1 MGNDDIL
8 QQMLDMLQE
17 IQASKPTPEMFKNA
31 DGTVDPNSLEYRSAF
46 QNWTQ
51 DVQAQVQTIKS
62 LQNEKMGVAEL
73 PDGQL
78 VPIDTLSPDE
88 QDYVRQYN
96 EQLYNQQLAKYGLEQ
111 FSLRRQ
117 SVIDENQRLA
127 DEFSAKRGELQDKL
141 SLESNSLDRSLA
153 ELDRWLKGQQV
164 AGEDADRIQ
173 TAQQEATRYGTT
185 NGKRSFS
192 GNDLGAGVGMLAQ
205 QAGIPGDVPLISYP
219 GTQLW
224 DPVADRQNSL
234 AGMGI
239 SNTAPTIPQ
248 SALSFADIPAP
259 PTFSPVPQG
268 GGTIPFPSALL
279 PPWQP
284 QGMPGSAISQGAASV
299 ASGLGN
305 VAGAAAPA
313 PPTVISPPPDIARQI
328 VAR

>member
-8 QQMLDMLQE
+8 QQMLDVLDE
-17 IQASKPTPEMFKNA
+17 IQATKPRSEDFINA
-31 DGTVDPNSLEYRSAF
+31 DGTPDELSYRSAF
-46 QNWTQ
+46 QQWTQ
-51 DVQAQVQTIKS
+51 DLQSQVQTVQALK
-62 LQNEKMGVAEL
+62 NEKMGVAEL

-78 VPIDTLSPDE
+78 VPISDLSPDE

-96 EQLYNQQLAKYGLEQ
+96 EQLYNQTLAKYGLEQ

-127 DEFSAKRGELQDKL
+127 DDFQAKRQNLSDKL
-141 SLESNSLDRSLA
+141 SLESNSLDRALA
-153 ELDRWLKGQQV
+153 ELDRYLKGQQV
-164 AGEDADRIQ
+164 AGDDASRIQ
-173 TAQQEATRYGTT
+173 TAQQEATKYGTT
-185 NGKRSFS
+185 GGKRSFS

-259 PTFSPVPQG
+259 PAFSPVPQG
-268 GGTIPFPSALL
+268 GGTIPFPSAIL

-284 QGMPGSAISQGAASV
+284 PGMPGSAISQGAASV

>member
-17 IQASKPTPEMFKNA
+17 IQAAKPTPEDFRGA
-31 DGTVDPNSLEYRSAF
+31 DGSIDPSGIEYRSAL
-46 QNWTQ
+46 QSWTQ
-51 DVQAQVQTIKS
+51 QVQDQVKIVQS

-78 VPIDTLSPDE
+78 VAIDSLSPE
-88 QDYVRQYN
+88 ERSYVSQYN
-96 EQLYNQQLAKYGLEQ
+96 EQLYGQQLAKYGLEQ
-111 FSLRRQ
+111 FNLRRQ
-117 SVIDENQRLA
+117 SAIDENQRLA
-127 DEFSAKRGELQDKL
+127 DEFSAKRGELQDKI
-141 SLESNSLDRSLA
+141 SLDSNSLDHALG

-164 AGEDADRIQ
+164 AGEDASRIQ

-192 GNDLGAGVGMLAQ
+192 GNDLGAGVDMLAQ
-205 QAGIPGDVPLISYP
+205 QAGIPGNVPLISYP

-259 PTFSPVPQG
+259 PAFSPVPQG
-268 GGTIPFPSALL
+268 GGTIPFPSAIL

-284 QGMPGSAISQGAASV
+284 PGMPGSALAQGADAAS
-299 ASGLGN
+299 AAAGA

-313 PPTVISPPPDIARQI
+313 PPTVIPPPPDIARQI